1 MPKIEVFQEALFARM
16 GKKLSNDELETLLEC
31 AKAEL
36 DDVDDENGLFKIEL
50 NDTNRPDLWSTA
62 GLARQLS
69 VYSGMRT
76 EPRSYNFFSRPG
88 DTPQAGYRIQVDA
101 TVKDIRP
108 FVVGFA
114 VSGKPIDEA
123 SLNDIIQTQEKLCW
137 NFGQKRR
144 AIAMGVYRRDLITF
158 PIHYKAVDPDST
170 RFQPLG
176 LEKAMNM
183 REILKDHPKGQE
195 FGHIVADS
203 PVFPLLTDARGEV
216 LSFPPVINSSRIG
229 AVEVGDRELFVELTG
244 TEIHSLLVAA
254 SIVAC
259 DLADSGF
266 TIHPTVVE
274 YPFDTPFG
282 REIQVPMYF
291 QKPQSL
297 GLSAANRLL
306 GTDMSGAEAVAALA
320 RMGVPAEIT
329 GQDITV
335 VPPEYRND
343 FLHGVDIAEDIMVG
357 KGMDY
362 FTPEMPG
369 DFSVGRLTAA
379 EELSRKV
386 KMLMVGLGFQEMIF
400 NYLGSDKDYFLR
412 MYPEDALEAAR
423 AGAVQI
429 ANPMSENYAVVR
441 PSILPSLLSAESI
454 SASAAYPHK
463 IFEVGK
469 IARTDPEDVQGS
481 VTENTL
487 GWVHTDAETDFT
499 QVSSQLSALLYYL
512 GKEYHLEPIDDPRFI
527 SGRVGAVMINGQS
540 LGVIGEIHPRVL
552 DSWGVHVPITAGELC
567 LDLLHE

>member
-291 QKPQSL
+291 QKPQSI
-297 GLSAANRLL
+297 GLDAANRLL

-469 IARTDPEDVQGS
+469 IARTDAEDVQGS

-527 SGRVGAVMINGQS
+527 SGRVGAVMINRQS
-540 LGVIGEIHPRVL
+540 VGIIGEIHPRVL
-552 DSWGVHVPITAGELC
+552 ESWGVHVPITAGELC